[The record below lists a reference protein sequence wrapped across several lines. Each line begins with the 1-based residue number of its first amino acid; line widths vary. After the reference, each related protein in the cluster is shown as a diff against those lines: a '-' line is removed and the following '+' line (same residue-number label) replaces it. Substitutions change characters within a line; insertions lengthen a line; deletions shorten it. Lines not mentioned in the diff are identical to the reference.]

1 MAGESGWLIEGK
13 LADGPADV
21 DGEGR
26 MENRGEKAGYIAG
39 VDELPTEILVIGET
53 RSEDDSREYK
63 FVAESRSE
71 QATSTCLPNV
81 NPDSDSFTNATSKSF
96 MPLPCLH

>member
-1 MAGESGWLIEGK
+1 MEGK
-13 LADGPADV
+13 LADGPANV

-26 MENRGEKAGYIAG
+26 MENRGEKADYIAG
-39 VDELPTEILVIGET
+39 VAEILVIGET

-71 QATSTCLPNV
+71 QETSTCLPNV